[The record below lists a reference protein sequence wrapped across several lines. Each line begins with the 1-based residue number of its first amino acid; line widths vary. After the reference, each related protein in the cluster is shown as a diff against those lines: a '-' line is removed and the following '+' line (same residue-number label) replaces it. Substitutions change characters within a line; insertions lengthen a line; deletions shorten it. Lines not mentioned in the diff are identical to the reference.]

1 MARTKSSFSVF
12 RLAAL
17 ASFILLCRFVASQ
30 TSNDDVLIIPT
41 LRMFPSRDTAAYCH
55 LHHVG
60 GSQGYHGALQFS
72 LTEWGSYTC
81 KQPFV
86 DALRLKCTEKL
97 RNGDNTLNVRSRFPM
112 GGYCTIT
119 FTMRDPSC
127 LQEVL
132 NTCFKPDGLE
142 NVECETTSGL

>member
-1 MARTKSSFSVF
+1 MARTKPSFF

-17 ASFILLCRFVASQ
+17 VSAILLCRFVASQ
-30 TSNDDVLIIPT
+30 TPDDAETLIIPT
-41 LRMFPSRDTAAYCH
+41 LRLFPSQDTAAYCH
-55 LHHVG
+55 LHYVG

-72 LTEWGSYTC
+72 LTKWGPYTC

-97 RNGDNTLNVRSRFPM
+97 KNSENTLTVQSRFSM
-112 GGYCTIT
+112 GGFCTIT
-119 FTMRDPSC
+119 FTMKDPSC

-142 NVECETTSGL
+142 NVECERT